1 MNPNEQASLNQNHPT
16 QQVIAFLSDPEVSL
30 ADAADLPLL
39 LADTEE
45 LRQAVEA
52 QLEAQ
57 LEAPRALSSREAA
70 SLRARLDE
78 VDWPLVA
85 REFQSRLDLAAGF
98 FDPDAQAHRA
108 T

>member
-52 QLEAQ
+52 QLEA
-57 LEAPRALSSREAA
+57 PRALSSREAA